1 MVIPVFIDPQ
11 TEQSHSQFMEYLMM
25 NTDRPFYLAIVLVSS
40 VLQLWRYDRTESGA
54 RAVYSEPIALETNGQ
69 LLYRLFW
76 RIALSRE
83 ALLGV

>member
-1 MVIPVFIDPQ
+1 
-11 TEQSHSQFMEYLMM
+11 MM

-40 VLQLWRYDRTESGA
+40 VLRLWRYDRTGTG
-54 RAVYSEPIALETNGQ
+54 AVYSEPIALESNGQ

-83 ALLGV
+83 PVLGV